1 MKLYNYRE
9 KKVEKA
15 ESVQMWK
22 QVKFLCKSV
31 TVQPDTHVPE
41 KRISAATGYFE
52 RIKCAVVRKA
62 DSGFLILYE
71 ASF

>member
-1 MKLYNYRE
+1 MDEILQ
-9 KKVEKA
+9 KVEKA

-41 KRISAATGYFE
+41 KKNICGNRMF
-52 RIKCAVVRKA
+52 
-62 DSGFLILYE
+62 
-71 ASF
+71 